1 MLQIVTI
8 CYISN
13 VMSTSPNSTE
23 QFYTLKEVAERLHV
37 SRMTVYRY
45 VKAKKLPAYKIGRD
59 FRIKG
64 QDLDTFVTSLKFQ

>member
-1 MLQIVTI
+1 MEQ
-8 CYISN
+8 
-13 VMSTSPNSTE
+13 TSADE
-23 QFYTLKEVAERLHV
+23 YYTLKEVAERLHV

-64 QDLDTFVTSLKFQ
+64 EDLQTFIASLKFK

>member
-1 MLQIVTI
+1 MYQLVIL
-8 CYISN
+8 CY
-13 VMSTSPNSTE
+13 NSKAMDNKLTAADE
-23 QFYTLKEVAERLHV
+23 FYTLKEVAERLHV

-64 QDLDTFVTSLKFQ
+64 GDLNTFISSLKF